1 MVAIDLGVARFATLS
16 DGTFIEAIHA
26 FRPAEAQLAQ
36 AQRRMNRK
44 TKYSSNWKKA
54 QAKVGSIQARIA
66 RIRQDFLHQ
75 TSTQISKSLAIVCVE
90 DLKVRNMPASA
101 AGTVAQPG
109 TNVRAKAGLNKAILD
124 QGWACSCASSRTS
137 WIGAAGCWSK
147 STRATPAAAAPSAT
161 TWTRRT
167 AGARRASRACR
178 AGTRRTRTTS
188 RRSTF

>member
-1 MVAIDLGVARFATLS
+1 
-16 DGTFIEAIHA
+16 
-26 FRPAEAQLAQ
+26 
-36 AQRRMNRK
+36 MNRK

-75 TSTQISKSLAIVCVE
+75 TSTQISKSLASVCVE